1 MSAMH
6 NILIIEGT
14 RSENLG
20 AARCGAFYSSK
31 IWLFGLQT
39 IYVLIEEI
47 LHFWGPKFAVHN

>member
-20 AARCGAFYSSK
+20 AARAFYSSK